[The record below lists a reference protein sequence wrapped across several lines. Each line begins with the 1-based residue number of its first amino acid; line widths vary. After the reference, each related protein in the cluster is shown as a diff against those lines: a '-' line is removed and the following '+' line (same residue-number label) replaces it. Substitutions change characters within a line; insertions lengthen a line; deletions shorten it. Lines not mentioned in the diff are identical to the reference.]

1 MITMMIAI
9 TTAHTTRT
17 PRTLQMTAAA
27 MIPPLD
33 PLPLEPPPLEP
44 PPSLPFPVGGKG
56 SLLGGGVM
64 AGGVE
69 AEGEATGG
77 VARVGCTD
85 TVPSGVTG
93 RYGQRY
99 T

>member
-1 MITMMIAI
+1 MIAI

-17 PRTLQMTAAA
+17 PRTLQVTAAA
-27 MIPPLD
+27 MIPSLD
-33 PLPLEPPPLEP
+33 PPPP
-44 PPSLPFPVGGKG
+44 LPFPVGGKG

-69 AEGEATGG
+69 SEDVAIGG

-93 RYGQRY
+93 QCGQRY
-99 T
+99 TCS